1 MGTMSDFNTQVIEE
15 FRANKGIVG
24 GHFEGKRLLI
34 LHTVGRR
41 TGQPR
46 LNPLVYTAN
55 GTRLLVAGSNGGA
68 EKEPVWVSNVE
79 AMSEV
84 TIEVG
89 EQTLKAKVSVVREGE
104 EWAADYAKL
113 VEYWPDFLK
122 YEENTDRKFAVVR
135 LDPVS

>member
-1 MGTMSDFNTQVIEE
+1 MSDFNTQVIEE

-46 LNPLVYTAN
+46 LNPLVYTTN
-55 GTRLLVAGSNGGA
+55 GTTLLVAGSNGGA

-79 AMSEV
+79 ALPET
-84 TIEVG
+84 TIEIGDETKTV
-89 EQTLKAKVSVVREGE
+89 KVSVIRDGE
-104 EWAADYAKL
+104 QWDEDYAKL

-122 YEENTDRKFAVVR
+122 YQENTDRKFAVIR
-135 LDPVS
+135 LDPVG

>member
-46 LNPLVYTAN
+46 LNPLVYTTN
-55 GTRLLVAGSNGGA
+55 GTTLLVAGSNGGA
-68 EKEPVWVSNVE
+68 EKEPVWVANVE
-79 AMSEV
+79 AMPEA
-84 TIEVG
+84 TIEIG
-89 EQTLKAKVSVVREGE
+89 EETKTVKVSVIRDGE
-104 EWAADYAKL
+104 QWDEDYAKL
-113 VEYWPDFLK
+113 VEYWPDFRK
-122 YEENTDRKFAVVR
+122 YEENTDRKFAVIR
-135 LDPVS
+135 LDPVG

>member
-1 MGTMSDFNTQVIEE
+1 MSDFNTQVIEE

-46 LNPLVYTAN
+46 LNPLVYTSNN
-55 GTRLLVAGSNGGA
+55 GTLLVAGSNGGA
-68 EKEPVWVSNVE
+68 EKEPVWVANVE
-79 AMSEV
+79 AMPEA
-84 TIEVG
+84 TIEIGDETKTV
-89 EQTLKAKVSVVREGE
+89 KVSVVRDGE
-104 EWAADYAKL
+104 QWAADYAKL

-135 LDPVS
+135 LDPVN

>member
-1 MGTMSDFNTQVIEE
+1 MSDFNTQVIEE

-34 LHTVGRR
+34 LHTIGRR

-46 LNPLVYTAN
+46 LNPLVYTTN
-55 GTRLLVAGSNGGA
+55 GATLLVAGSNGGA
-68 EKEPVWVSNVE
+68 EKEPVWVANAE
-79 AMSEV
+79 ALPET
-84 TIEVG
+84 TIEIGDETKTV
-89 EQTLKAKVSVVREGE
+89 KVSVIRDGE
-104 EWAADYAKL
+104 QWGEDYAKL
-113 VEYWPDFLK
+113 VAYWPDFLK